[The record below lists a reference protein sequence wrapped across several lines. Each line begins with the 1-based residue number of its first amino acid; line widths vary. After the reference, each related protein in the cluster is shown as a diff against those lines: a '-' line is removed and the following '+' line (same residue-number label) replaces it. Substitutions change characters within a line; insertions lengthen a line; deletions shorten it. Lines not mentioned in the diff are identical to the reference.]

1 MPAPWSGVS
10 PENERAL
17 SVVIVSLDATNA
29 SLRDDTTATEKDRR
43 RTVGGMLEAPRATIR
58 EEVVGGGGG
67 GDDDNGV
74 RGR

>member
-10 PENERAL
+10 PENGRAL
-17 SVVIVSLDATNA
+17 SVIVSLDATNA
-29 SLRDDTTATEKDRR
+29 SLRNNTIATEKDRR

-67 GDDDNGV
+67 GDDDNGE
-74 RGR
+74 RGW